1 MFRAWNHRN
10 QWSGRG
16 TWTLAL
22 LALFLV
28 PLLFA
33 QDASKVTAVDP
44 TSGKVNDDVTLTGEN
59 LDKDSVAAVFLSDD
73 KDDFKATLVEQTA
86 DKIVMKVPQTKAGD
100 YNVSIQVKD
109 RILILP
115 LKFSVTE

>member
-1 MFRAWNHRN
+1 MRGIQNKWL
-10 QWSGRG
+10 GRG

-28 PLLFA
+28 PVLFA
-33 QDASKVTAVDP
+33 QNSAKVTAVDP
-44 TSGKVNDDVTLTGEN
+44 VMGKVNDTVTLTGEN
-59 LDKDSVAAVFLSDD
+59 LDKDNVVGVFLSDD
-73 KDDFKATLVEQTA
+73 KDDFKATLLEQGGT
-86 DKIVMKVPQTKAGD
+86 KIVMKVPQTKAGG

-115 LKFSVTE
+115 IKFSVTE